1 VTLKIHQSKSKKRRN
16 GNCTK
21 VQRSSKILGPPSYHG
36 QNQFGTRRV
45 KCIMCNVRNALLWKE
60 NKSCSKLDNLLK
72 NKGHK
77 KSTILVLKVDANTF
91 YFNKIHHML
100 GFDRFVK
107 ILKNQQKW

>member
-1 VTLKIHQSKSKKRRN
+1 M
-16 GNCTK
+16 CD
-21 VQRSSKILGPPSYHG
+21 
-36 QNQFGTRRV
+36 V
-45 KCIMCNVRNALLWKE
+45 KNALLWKE

-77 KSTILVLKVDANTF
+77 KYTILVLKVDGNTF